1 MFADLVILN
10 GTICTVDRLF
20 SYCQAVA
27 VRQGTII
34 DRGTT
39 DQMKAYIGK
48 DTKVIDAQGKLV
60 LPGSND
66 SHMHACHTGF
76 TMSPSFLDL
85 NGPHYDSLKIIQDK
99 VALAVSKAGPGEW
112 VFGCG
117 FVDSNIKELAA
128 EGLSLI
134 HIYLY
139 CRIKKWKTGNFLR
152 VSG

>member
-60 LPGSND
+60 LPGPIMTPLRS
-66 SHMHACHTGF
+66 SRTRSRLQF
-76 TMSPSFLDL
+76 Q
-85 NGPHYDSLKIIQDK
+85 KQ
-99 VALAVSKAGPGEW
+99 ALGS
-112 VFGCG
+112 GCS
-117 FVDSNIKELAA
+117 DAA
-128 EGLSLI
+128 LWTAI
-134 HIYLY
+134 
-139 CRIKKWKTGNFLR
+139 
-152 VSG
+152 

>member
-48 DTKVIDAQGKLV
+48 DTKARCKKQESRAKN
-60 LPGSND
+60 S
-66 SHMHACHTGF
+66 C
-76 TMSPSFLDL
+76 
-85 NGPHYDSLKIIQDK
+85 
-99 VALAVSKAGPGEW
+99 
-112 VFGCG
+112 
-117 FVDSNIKELAA
+117 NIL
-128 EGLSLI
+128 
-134 HIYLY
+134 
-139 CRIKKWKTGNFLR
+139 
-152 VSG
+152 

>member
-48 DTKVIDAQGKLV
+48 DTKVIDAQESWCFLAPMIPTCTHAIPV
-60 LPGSND
+60 LP
-66 SHMHACHTGF
+66 CPL
-76 TMSPSFLDL
+76 PS
-85 NGPHYDSLKIIQDK
+85 
-99 VALAVSKAGPGEW
+99 W
-112 VFGCG
+112 
-117 FVDSNIKELAA
+117 
-128 EGLSLI
+128 
-134 HIYLY
+134 
-139 CRIKKWKTGNFLR
+139 T
-152 VSG
+152 